1 MGAEKITTIRMDGRT
16 LKRLDGV
23 ARAMSR
29 SRTWVLNQA
38 VERYLNYEEW
48 FVAQVQEGLK
58 EARAGEVVEHE
69 AVVRAWERKRAA
81 KVGTRR

>member
-1 MGAEKITTIRMDGRT
+1 MGAEKTTTIRMDGRT

-29 SRTWVLNQA
+29 SRAWVLNQA

-69 AVVRAWERKRAA
+69 ALVRAWERKRAA